1 MKEKFISKIKNKKQ
15 SYLQIPNNFN
25 NNRCIYDENS
35 KILQTRVNEQAFA
48 NKMTSVL

>member
-15 SYLQIPNNFN
+15 SYLQIPKNFK
-25 NNRCIYDENS
+25 NRGIYDENS
-35 KILQTRVNEQAFA
+35 KILLTRVKEQALA